1 MSAGWRFSR
10 DDSAWAPVEAEAA
23 APATPLTRPLRLAT
37 LNCLHDLKD
46 ADVLQ
51 HDVRYA
57 AICDEL
63 RALDADVIG
72 LNEVTSTLLERLLA
86 QPWVRAHYTASA
98 VPEDCRC
105 AHLSAVGGT
114 TFGNLLLSRLAPTS
128 VAYLEQPGDGRH
140 AHVIELHL
148 APAQGGAPLHDI
160 FEYGH
165 RKTRQ
170 RWHRRTAPPMDVLF
184 PT

>member
-23 APATPLTRPLRLAT
+23 APATPLTWPLRLAT

-72 LNEVTSTLLERLLA
+72 LNEVTRTLLERL
-86 QPWVRAHYTASA
+86 
-98 VPEDCRC
+98 
-105 AHLSAVGGT
+105 
-114 TFGNLLLSRLAPTS
+114 
-128 VAYLEQPGDGRH
+128 EQP
-140 AHVIELHL
+140 E
-148 APAQGGAPLHDI
+148 
-160 FEYGH
+160 
-165 RKTRQ
+165 
-170 RWHRRTAPPMDVLF
+170 
-184 PT
+184 